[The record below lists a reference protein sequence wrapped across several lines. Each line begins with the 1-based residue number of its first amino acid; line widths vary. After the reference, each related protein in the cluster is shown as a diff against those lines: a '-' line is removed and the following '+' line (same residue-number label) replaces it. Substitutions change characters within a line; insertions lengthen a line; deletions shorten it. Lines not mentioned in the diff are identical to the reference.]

1 MKKFNFQYE
10 NILEFKKK
18 NEEDAQNKLSNE
30 LTMLEE
36 EKMKLMSLQNNM
48 NGTYGKL
55 NELMTEGI
63 DVSILKMYDLFIA
76 NLNGRIKRQSNT
88 IQNHSDKANQL
99 RQELLK
105 VSKELKIF
113 EKLKEHYQNEYD
125 YYIKKEEEK
134 LMDQLVTYKSF
145 IK

>member
-113 EKLKEHYQNEYD
+113 EKLKEHHQNEYD